1 MENKLAV
8 KINKICMVTVKAI
21 GMILMAYL
29 FLLSIFSTSVRSVR
43 NFGTAE
49 SPQWGR
55 YTYFLPDNPLKH
67 VIWIVLVIV
76 FFGLAKAYGIKRE
89 REQSGNSRG
98 GRWKKYA
105 PEVICGVYFLIV
117 LLYILNTRL
126 LPKSD
131 PAGLLR
137 IAEEILNGNFHEFE
151 KEGYMYRYPY
161 QSGFVFLCMAAVKIF
176 GTQAFLALQVVNAV
190 AITMFFYLLGKLAMI
205 WWGYDRKQAAG
216 FILISMASSFPLL
229 LYVTFIYGNLPGM
242 ALSTAA
248 IYFQQLFLKEKKEVR
263 IFAAA
268 VCISLAIVL
277 KSNCLIPLVAMLI
290 VLGWEGMKNGGKRE
304 ALKAVF
310 CVMACCF
317 LINRGVSLGMEAI
330 TGYELSEG
338 MPKTA
343 LIAMGLE
350 EGAAGPGTE
359 SGTSNRIYEEGGFQY
374 KEADG
379 IAREQIE
386 ERLNGYIKNPAVLI
400 SFFARKMA
408 LQCNEP
414 TFQCFSIT
422 GDRASNVVVPE
433 WLNDLIAGRGSLYL
447 AEMMNIMHAVIL
459 FGVCVYIFSVKV
471 KRPAIDELIF
481 LIIFIGS
488 FLFQMFYEA
497 KSQYMLI
504 FFFML
509 LPYAV
514 QGYQG
519 LLTSLIK
526 PERKAGESI
535 TVDFIKE
542 NKMKVGIVSGVV
554 CLIVA
559 AGIWTGLFEHTIC
572 LQSGAEQLE
581 EYYEAVQTR
590 ENPNG

>member
-1 MENKLAV
+1 MDNKLAV

-49 SPQWGR
+49 NPQWGR

-76 FFGLAKAYGIKRE
+76 IFGLAKAYGIKRK
-89 REQSGNSRG
+89 REQKGNSHG

-137 IAEEILNGNFHEFE
+137 IAEEILNGDFHEFE

-161 QSGFVFLCMAAVKIF
+161 QSGFVFLCMAAVKLF
-176 GTQAFLALQVVNAV
+176 GAQAFLALQVVNAV
-190 AITMFFYLLGKLAMI
+190 AITIFFYLLGRLAMI
-205 WWGYDRKQAAG
+205 WWGYDRSQAAG
-216 FILISMASSFPLL
+216 FILISMAGSLPLL

-248 IYFQQLFLKEKKEVR
+248 IYFQQLFLKERKAVR
-263 IFAAA
+263 IFEAA
-268 VCISLAIVL
+268 VCISLAVVL
-277 KSNCLIPLVAMLI
+277 KSNCLIPLVAMVI
-290 VLGWEGMKNGGKRE
+290 VLGWEGLTGKEKRSSIM
-304 ALKAVF
+304 AIFCILVCYIAVNQATLF
-310 CVMACCF
+310 C
-317 LINRGVSLGMEAI
+317 MEKV
-330 TGYELSEG
+330 TGKELSG
-338 MPKTA
+338 GIPKTA
-343 LIAMGLE
+343 LISMGLE

-359 SGTSNRIYEEGGFQY
+359 NGTSNRIYEE
-374 KEADG
+374 
-379 IAREQIE
+379 
-386 ERLNGYIKNPAVLI
+386 NGYDSKTADEVSKEKIASSMKQYMKNPPSLI

-422 GDRASNVVVPE
+422 GGRESTVSVPV
-433 WLNDLIAGRGSLYL
+433 WLDFLIAGKGSLYL
-447 AEMMNIMHAVIL
+447 AEIMNGMHAIIL
-459 FGVCVYIFSVKV
+459 FGVCVCIFSTNVK
-471 KRPAIDELIF
+471 KQSLDELIF
-481 LIIFIGS
+481 LIIFIGA
-488 FLFQMFYEA
+488 FIFQIFYEA

-514 QGYQG
+514 QGYRV
-519 LLTSLIK
+519 LLRNLVKSGK
-526 PERKAGESI
+526 EAGRSI
-535 TVDFIKE
+535 AVDFVKE
-542 NKMKVGIVSGVV
+542 NKMKVGIVSGAV

-572 LQSGAEQLE
+572 LQSSAEQLE